1 MFWVILLALV
11 AAGWLLVARA
21 RANAAAPRRSVEPA
35 HRQGH
40 SGEDEPWPDGYDLA
54 VVGESHYQDAL
65 RRIAGPGAVRHYC
78 GAMLIPEPKNPH
90 DNMAV
95 AVMAVGRRVGYLSR
109 EDARAYRDGFCLEKT
124 PCEAVIVGGGPG
136 KPSLGIWLDFEL

>member
-21 RANAAAPRRSVEPA
+21 RANAAAPRRSVEPV
-35 HRQGH
+35 HRQDF

-109 EDARAYRDGFCLEKT
+109 
-124 PCEAVIVGGGPG
+124 
-136 KPSLGIWLDFEL
+136 

>member
-1 MFWVILLALV
+1 M
-11 AAGWLLVARA
+11 
-21 RANAAAPRRSVEPA
+21 
-35 HRQGH
+35 
-40 SGEDEPWPDGYDLA
+40 
-54 VVGESHYQDAL
+54 VGESHYQDAL

-109 EDARAYRDGFCLEKT
+109 EDARAYRDGFGLEKT